1 MIKIKTVVF
10 SLTIVL
16 MSFFAP
22 LVSISSFASV
32 EEKESF
38 SGPNYM
44 PPVTNYVQFENKRK
58 DGKPRGRGSWR
69 QGPQVKTPSTSGSIS
84 KVITDTF
91 TVTGSVSAGIPND
104 YLYNNFQVSFTR
116 GKSITSTCVANVGTG
131 KTISI
136 KYRSLYQPY
145 KIDKVV
151 YRIIPGGGS
160 RQEISRTTITVYV
173 PVDIEF
179 KW

>member
-1 MIKIKTVVF
+1 MKKIKAIILSLAIIF
-10 SLTIVL
+10 SSL
-16 MSFFAP
+16 FAP

-32 EEKESF
+32 VEKENSL
-38 SGPNYM
+38 SPSYI
-44 PPVTNYVQFENKRK
+44 PPGANYVQFENKRK

-116 GKSITSTCVANVGTG
+116 GKSITSTCVANVGVG